1 MIALRAKERRGCIVS
16 VNGAYRPRQPRTSPL
31 WRCLVAHF
39 DEFLALYP
47 ERYQARLGGL
57 RPVIKCIKIQTPIAV
72 VAFTRQRIKD
82 MAHAVI
88 ERILKY

>member
-1 MIALRAKERRGCIVS
+1 MIALPTKEWSGCIAS

-47 ERYQARLGGL
+47 ERYQARLDGL
-57 RPVIKCIKIQTPIAV
+57 RPVIQHV
-72 VAFTRQRIKD
+72 VEKF
-82 MAHAVI
+82 MACGDLAQGFA
-88 ERILKY
+88 RILKY